1 MDLQVNETLTTR
13 EMMEFF
19 GVSKDVWKKNKNKLL
34 ENFGKYYEYEVVY
47 RGRNIDYHI
56 IKKIDDYKPIE
67 KKSAKRDRIYEDNIL
82 DVISDD
88 NIQTAMNVSRIIKD
102 RESIQEFNHSD
113 GTIYEYTRV
122 KMRNMFGV
130 VVNQGGTKGIIEKKI
145 WCRLVAE
152 HNYYVEMSEEEIQD
166 FYDIYSQSKE
176 DMKEEELD
184 IFSDYQ
190 NGLITKEEMNEK
202 IGECGLWAFRF
213 ARKQFADKHNY
224 FPIKV
229 PVYRISAFEK
239 E

>member
-1 MDLQVNETLTTR
+1 
-13 EMMEFF
+13 MMEFF

-82 DVISDD
+82 DVISED

-176 DMKEEELD
+176 NMKEEELD